1 MTDWLDVEAWGP
13 CCVIHMMNSLSPV
26 KREELWRVD
35 EVSGVGIQ
43 EYCTLI
49 LKLQP
54 LWLGT
59 KHDNPIV
66 LQVTA
71 EREEKLPHFKLNCLW
86 LTRTK
91 NNRQNNVSLPPK
103 VSELGQTSNLDYIGK
118 ISWDIEN
125 GERDQT
131 IRSTWSKPFF
141 TGSPL
146 QLISSVFK
154 IQCFFHYT
162 LSAFIT
168 RWGNQILFYVSDSF
182 SRQIHPVKV
191 QPQQTHH
198 MVFMCVGA
206 CVSCSCVS

>member
-71 EREEKLPHFKLNCLW
+71 EREVELPHFKLNCFFW
-86 LTRTK
+86 WEEHKTTIRI
-91 NNRQNNVSLPPK
+91 
-103 VSELGQTSNLDYIGK
+103 TSNSHLKWIRENIQFRWYGEDMVRYWERREAKQLDQHVGGTSQADFY
-118 ISWDIEN
+118 SSSQVFSRSN
-125 GERDQT
+125 GF
-131 IRSTWSKPFF
+131 S
-141 TGSPL
+141 L
-146 QLISSVFK
+146 HSVR
-154 IQCFFHYT
+154 FHYEVRKSNFVPCIWQFFR
-162 LSAFIT
+162 L
-168 RWGNQILFYVSDSF
+168 
-182 SRQIHPVKV
+182 IHPVKV